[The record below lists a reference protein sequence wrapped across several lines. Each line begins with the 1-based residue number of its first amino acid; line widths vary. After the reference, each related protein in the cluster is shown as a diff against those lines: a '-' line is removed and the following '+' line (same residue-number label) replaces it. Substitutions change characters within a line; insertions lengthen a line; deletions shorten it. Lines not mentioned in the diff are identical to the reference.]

1 MKRPTQKR
9 SQGAIAK
16 IAENGKAYISVKY
29 QYNTGKI
36 MELPP
41 FVAPEE
47 IFDILK
53 AFRSVKGDLEKAA
66 EYLGTMGK
74 GKSASR
80 WAVAFATAKK
90 FELLQ
95 LREEGG
101 YEPTQDGYRLLNFGP
116 SNAEAKDLLRRASE
130 KHEKFAE
137 AVNLLNDELQNR
149 GSMSPT
155 EIGQLLRIKYSPKW
169 SDSTANSIGRAYTR
183 WLEFFD
189 LADVSRGK
197 VVPKGAAVSEIELP
211 TEAKA
216 EAGISIPSPRYAV
229 PSFKVA
235 AIIFSLGRLEQIAKQ
250 KNLEETK
257 KEIGEIKDKLQD
269 IYPEA
274 VAVSELLLEY
284 LESSKKID
292 EYSLKMTNKLLEL
305 VRSRY
310 FRES

>member
-1 MKRPTQKR
+1 
-9 SQGAIAK
+9 
-16 IAENGKAYISVKY
+16 
-29 QYNTGKI
+29 
-36 MELPP
+36 METPP

-53 AFRSVKGDLEKAA
+53 AFRSVKGDIEKAA
-66 EYLGTMGK
+66 EYLGTTMGK
-74 GKSASR
+74 GRSASR

-90 FELLQ
+90 FGLLQ
-95 LREEGG
+95 LRADGG
-101 YEPTQDGYRLLNFGP
+101 YEPTQDGYQLLNFGP
-116 SNAEAKDLLRRASE
+116 SSPEAKASLRRVSE

-137 AVNLLNDELQNR
+137 AINLLNDELQSR
-149 GSMSPT
+149 KSMSPT
-155 EIGQLLRIKYSPKW
+155 EIGQLLRIKYNSEW
-169 SDSTANSIGRAYTR
+169 SDSTAISIGRAYTR

-189 LADVSRGK
+189 LADVGRGK
-197 VVPKGAAVSEIELP
+197 VVPTGAALPEIEVS
-211 TEAKA
+211 TGVRA
-216 EAGISIPSPRYAV
+216 EAGISIPSPRFAV

-235 AIIFSLGRLEQIAKQ
+235 DIIFSLGRLEQIAKQ

-257 KEIGEIKDKLQD
+257 KEIEEIKNKLQD

-274 VAVSELLLEY
+274 VAISELLLEY
-284 LESSKKID
+284 LESHKKID